1 MTRRLVLVLGVSG
14 LVVSAASR
22 VTAAGP
28 AQVDVEGQAGSTTGQ
43 WACGPTARV
52 TYGGA
57 GGHVRYYVEDQP
69 PKRPEDRP
77 MKPEAEPPPPAATA
91 EHADATG
98 EPAEREDDDDAKPD
112 LEPHGLSLG
121 GGGGLEHRDY
131 TRIACHETPCDSGD
145 EVPRPGVL
153 GAGRANLGYDWDYF
167 GVRLGALA
175 FQLYSDNEDRSP
187 RSYVLPDVDLRFGR
201 RAGFHGGLGFGAYNV
216 ATIFRPGAF
225 LSLGYAS
232 GGWAADLR
240 GGIHAVFDGQLGG
253 RFDLGVRY
261 GISRV
266 VAPGIGVALTTA
278 EQISP
283 EGRVFIVFTP

>member
-1 MTRRLVLVLGVSG
+1 MKRRLVLVLGVGG

-52 TYGGA
+52 NYGSG
-57 GGHVRYYVEDQP
+57 GGHARYYVEDQP
-69 PKRPEDRP
+69 PKRLEDRP
-77 MKPEAEPPPPAATA
+77 APPATA
-91 EHADATG
+91 G
-98 EPAEREDDDDAKPD
+98 GGRERGDDDGKPD
-112 LEPHGLSLG
+112 LEPHGLSIG
-121 GGGGLEHRDY
+121 GGGGLEYREY
-131 TRIACHETPCDSGD
+131 TRIACYGRPCDSGD
-145 EVPRPGVL
+145 VVPRPGVL
-153 GAGRANLGYDWDYF
+153 GAGRANLGYDRDYF

-175 FQLYSDNEDRSP
+175 FQLHSDSADRSP
-187 RSYVLPDVDLRFGR
+187 TSYVLPDVDLRFGR

-240 GGIHAVFDGQLGG
+240 GGVHVVFDGQLGG

-266 VAPGIGVALTTA
+266 VAPGIGVAVMSA